1 MKIMN
6 VIIVNFNQIVFL
18 KTSSVQCVYN
28 MKDLDS
34 LFVFIQFKRIN
45 IDHEEYQNF

>member
-1 MKIMN
+1 MKILN
-6 VIIVNFNQIVFL
+6 VIIVNFNQIVI

-28 MKDLDS
+28 KKDLDS

-45 IDHEEYQNF
+45 IDHEEYQKF

>member
-6 VIIVNFNQIVFL
+6 VIIVNFNQIVI

-28 MKDLDS
+28 KKDLDS

-45 IDHEEYQNF
+45 IDHEVYQNF